1 MSDKRFRVAILD
13 DFEKLAATVPAYEKL
28 KARADVT
35 ILSERLDSPDKIQHA
50 LGEMDALLLMRERTY
65 FSDHEYSRLPNLKF
79 ISKTGRSTRHLV
91 LPSATRIGLAMVGTH
106 AATGNSNI

>member
-13 DFEKLAATVPAYEKL
+13 DFEKLADTVPAYEKL

-65 FSDHEYSRLPNLKF
+65 FSDQ
-79 ISKTGRSTRHLV
+79 
-91 LPSATRIGLAMVGTH
+91 
-106 AATGNSNI
+106 